1 MGGVL
6 VMGDGGIILKSG
18 GWYPFTDY
26 AISMNCYYKIGLE

>member
-18 GWYPFTDY
+18 GEGDAPLRTML
-26 AISMNCYYKIGLE
+26 SL